1 MPRSWTQNYYH
12 IVFSTKRREQTV
24 SSEIEARL
32 YPFVGGILKDLR
44 CATLAINGMPD
55 HLHALVRYPPDL
67 SHSDML
73 QNVKGRSSRWVGE
86 TFPGSSWRG
95 WQEGFGGFTVSRSL
109 VPRVEDYIIRQKEHH
124 LRHTY
129 EQEVIELHRLHDMPF
144 IAEDVLD

>member
-12 IVFSTKRREQTV
+12 IVFSTKRREQTI
-24 SSEIEARL
+24 SEEVESRL
-32 YPFVGGILKDLR
+32 YPFIGGILKDLR

-73 QNVKGRSSRWVGE
+73 HNVKGRSSRWLGE
-86 TFPGSSWRG
+86 TFPRSPWRG

-109 VPRVEDYIIRQKEHH
+109 VPRVEDYIHRQKEHH
-124 LRHTY
+124 RRQSY
-129 EQEVIELHRLHDMPF
+129 EQEVIELHRLHDLEF
-144 IAEDVLD
+144 VAEDVLD